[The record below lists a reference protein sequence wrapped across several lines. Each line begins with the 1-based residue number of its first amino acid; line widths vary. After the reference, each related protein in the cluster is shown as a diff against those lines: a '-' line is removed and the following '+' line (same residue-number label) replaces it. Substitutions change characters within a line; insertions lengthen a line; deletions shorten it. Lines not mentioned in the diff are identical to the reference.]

1 MTSPNVQRHYAG
13 RLNKSP
19 YLSLIRGIIQAET
32 LSLPMRRLSFTLLC
46 GLLLA
51 PAALAGVRAS
61 GDGVLELKAVNATTV
76 TIAGKG
82 ALWGQVDQGR
92 LYVTDPIDTDGL
104 VYVSGADRAPRM
116 IGDTT
121 TLYIGKNMHFR
132 VTGGTYKLTFLKSTG
147 IDLTAVGVGKASL
160 TGDPTADT
168 TGTFAIDGKWSP
180 VPLLRSTVLFG
191 VQPPVAGVPSG
202 GTSNSGP

>member
-1 MTSPNVQRHYAG
+1 
-13 RLNKSP
+13 
-19 YLSLIRGIIQAET
+19 
-32 LSLPMRRLSFTLLC
+32 MRRLSFTLLC

-61 GDGVLELKAVNATTV
+61 GDGVLELQAVNATTV

-104 VYVSGADRAPRM
+104 VYVSGADRAPRA

-132 VTGGTYKLTFLKSTG
+132 ITGGTYKLTFVKSTG
-147 IDLTAVGVGKASL
+147 IDLTAVGVGKAL
-160 TGDPTADT
+160 MAGDPTADT
-168 TGTFAIDGKWSP
+168 TGTYALDGGKWTP
-180 VPLLRSTVLFG
+180 VPVLRNTLPVLFG
-191 VQPPVAGVPSG
+191 VQPTVTGLPTG
-202 GTSNSGP
+202 GTSSNSGP

>member
-1 MTSPNVQRHYAG
+1 
-13 RLNKSP
+13 
-19 YLSLIRGIIQAET
+19 
-32 LSLPMRRLSFTLLC
+32 MRRLSFTLLC

-51 PAALAGVRAS
+51 PAALAGVRTA

-92 LYVTDPIDTDGL
+92 LYVTDPIDNDGL
-104 VYVSGADRAPRM
+104 VYVSGADQAPRA

-132 VTGGTYKLTFLKSTG
+132 VTGGTYRLMFSKSVG
-147 IDLTAVGVGKASL
+147 IDLTAVGVGKASM
-160 TGDPTADT
+160 TGDPTADS
-168 TGTFAIDGKWSP
+168 TGTYALDGKWTP
-180 VPLLRSTVLFG
+180 VPLIRSIVPFG
-191 VQPPVAGVPSG
+191 VQPPATGAPI
-202 GTSNSGP
+202 GTGSSNSGP